1 MSGHSSR
8 CWSCKV
14 LELHPEQRPKCPPGI
29 TCLTTSYL
37 AGIQEAGSLS
47 CSRCL
52 AEPFLPLGFA
62 TTLTLTVPRCSSSR
76 CILCAAF
83 HLGQGWEA
91 GILPA
96 LTSTLFTMDLW
107 SGSGLLVWLWHC
119 SPPAKRLAVLNPRFN
134 YEGKKQ
140 NCKQSL
146 HKSREIS
153 KERLQLSPKHPY
165 PHLPAWS
172 CTLEKLS
179 RFDLSKLIHRM
190 NTSSTSSLL
199 QWVLRYRIWGGIH
212 RLRHC
217 KMKPPALAST
227 LSCAC
232 TAWPPAPSVL
242 FTSRCS

>member
-1 MSGHSSR
+1 M
-8 CWSCKV
+8 
-14 LELHPEQRPKCPPGI
+14 
-29 TCLTTSYL
+29 
-37 AGIQEAGSLS
+37 AAIQEAGSLS

-62 TTLTLTVPRCSSSR
+62 ITLTLTVPRCSSSR

-91 GILPA
+91 GAQGCL
-96 LTSTLFTMDLW
+96 
-107 SGSGLLVWLWHC
+107 SGFDTAP
-119 SPPAKRLAVLNPRFN
+119 PPAKRLAVLNPRFA

-140 NCKQSL
+140 NCKQGL

-153 KERLQLSPKHPY
+153 DERLQLSPKHPY

-179 RFDLSKLIHRM
+179 RFDLSKFIHRTT
-190 NTSSTSSLL
+190 TSSTSSLL
-199 QWVLRYRIWGGIH
+199 QCVLRYRIWGGIH

-232 TAWPPAPSVL
+232 TAWPPAPRVL
-242 FTSRCS
+242 FASRRS